1 MYVYEMKLQEIKY
14 FQTTS
19 GRKGLGALPGHNVR
33 TSESSAEAFRKR
45 RRTKIINAYLSP
57 IDEHNYVFGRKADTL
72 VTRMRHAC
80 NSLIKIDCYAA
91 KLTFIYV

>member
-1 MYVYEMKLQEIKY
+1 MCKDEIARNLILSNYEWA
-14 FQTTS
+14 
-19 GRKGLGALPGHNVR
+19 KGVGGVTWSQR

-45 RRTKIINAYLSP
+45 GRTKIINAYLSL

-72 VTRMRHAC
+72 VTRMRHAR

-91 KLTFIYV
+91 KLTFIYI